1 MGQKKNIAAA
11 FLFCFLIFLQAI
23 PIVSAQNVSF
33 STLGQLGAEDLLIY
47 TFNGTDQTLY
57 GMYNTSSPYVPLP
70 ANDFNIVVRPSAQG
84 RFTPALFLAD
94 SFSYIESN
102 AIPILIL
109 VFLIGLLF
117 KKS

>member
-1 MGQKKNIAAA
+1 MKQKENLVATV
-11 FLFCFLIFLQAI
+11 LFCFLLLLQV
-23 PIVSAQNVSF
+23 PSIVSAQNVSF

-47 TFNGTDQTLY
+47 TFNGTEQVLY

-70 ANDFNIVVRPSAQG
+70 ENDFNIVVRPSAQG

-94 SFSYIESN
+94 GFTYIESN